1 MLPPVVPILFLDIDG
16 VLNSVEWMKH
26 GTMWGSN
33 LGALDPV
40 ACARLDRVL
49 AATGADIVLSSS
61 WRHSTPCEKMQT
73 FLRVRGCPSARVI
86 DRTPFGSEMRTRGGE
101 RGHQIQQWLD
111 DHHTPRF
118 AIVDDSTDM
127 VHLLPKLIRTPWET
141 GLGDEHVEL
150 LIAMLSEDT

>member
-1 MLPPVVPILFLDIDG
+1 MPVAPILFLDIDG

-49 AATGADIVLSSS
+49 VATGADIVLSSA
-61 WRHSTPCEKMQT
+61 WRHSTSCEKMQT

-86 DRTPFGSEMRTRGGE
+86 DRTPWGSEMPPDSGDE
-101 RGHQIQQWLD
+101 RGHQIQHWLD
-111 DHHTPRF
+111 THPTPRF

-150 LIAMLSEDT
+150 LIAMLLEGT